1 MNFRGRLIVG
11 VLLSGCLVSSCSQP
25 QAESSSA
32 TYQSP
37 PKTLVGEWKGMY
49 TTIDISPDQRFSGTS
64 NYLVKVSLGDSVQ
77 GFYNGILNDGFMTL
91 GIDGRNGNLTYS
103 PQRDVISYDG
113 QEFRREVPKIK
124 SLP

>member
-1 MNFRGRLIVG
+1 
-11 VLLSGCLVSSCSQP
+11 
-25 QAESSSA
+25 
-32 TYQSP
+32 
-37 PKTLVGEWKGMY
+37 MY